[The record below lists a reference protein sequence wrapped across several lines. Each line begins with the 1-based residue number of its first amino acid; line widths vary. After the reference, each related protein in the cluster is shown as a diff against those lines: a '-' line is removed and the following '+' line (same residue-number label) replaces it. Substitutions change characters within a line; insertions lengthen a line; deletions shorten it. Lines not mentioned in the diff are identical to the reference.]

1 MDTINYANVR
11 DLTDVP
17 SFHDAEIIRIDHR
30 REDRELAVHL
40 KRASG
45 DTGVFRF
52 TGVIAQRIVD
62 FTEQNVVSRLLI
74 SPRYPFSSD
83 EVRRWVQWV
92 NSRDTVTAVPV
103 DDERADQYARDDL
116 VTGQRALFVLEPS
129 CGAQM
134 AVLCESVW
142 LKS

>member
-11 DLTDVP
+11 DLNDVP
-17 SFHDAEIIRIDHR
+17 SFHDAELIGIDHR
-30 REDRELAVHL
+30 PEDRALAVHL

-45 DTGVFRF
+45 ETGMFRF
-52 TGVIAQRIVD
+52 TGVIAQRLVD
-62 FTEQNVVSRLLI
+62 FAEQNVVSRLLI

-83 EVRRWVQWV
+83 EVRTWIQWV
-92 NSRDTVTAVPV
+92 NSRDNVQAAPLDV
-103 DDERADQYARDDL
+103 ERADRYARHDF